1 MEQADV
7 VIVGAG
13 QAGIALSHCLRKRG
27 ISHVVLE
34 RGRIGERW
42 RSSTWRSLRLL
53 TPNWLNAL
61 PGSPYCGSEPDGY
74 MSRDAFVETL
84 VGYAHRSQAPV
95 RSYVNVLS
103 CEQDGQGFRLR
114 TTAGDWS
121 AKVVVVATGHCDVP
135 SMPFPLHTSAD
146 QPVSIHAS
154 QYRSPDQLAS
164 GGVLVVGASSSG
176 VQTADE
182 LRRSG
187 RRVILSV
194 GKHTRLPRIWRDKDI
209 FWWLHHMGF
218 MSQRLD
224 DLTDPDSARRQPS
237 LQLAGRADRSNVDL
251 ATLQGIGVELTGR
264 LKGISNGTIGF
275 ADDLKDSITAAD
287 AKQDRLLR
295 QVDQFAGHKSI
306 AGAPAPIEV
315 PTNCLKRLSFA
326 NDDIGTII
334 WATGYSRSFSWLK
347 LPVITADGELAHKGG
362 ITTVAGLYALG
373 FRFLRKRDSNFIG
386 GVGPDAQ
393 AIADHVSHYLGQSG
407 LKAA

>member
-27 ISHVVLE
+27 TSHIVLE

-61 PGSPYCGSEPDGY
+61 PGSPYCGPEPDGY

-95 RSYVNVLS
+95 HPYVDVLS
-103 CEQDGQGFRLR
+103 CEQDGKGFRLR

-121 AKVVVVATGHCDVP
+121 ARVVVVATGHCDVP
-135 SMPFPLHTSAD
+135 SMPLLPQTGAD
-146 QPVSIHAS
+146 QPASIHAS
-154 QYRSPDQLAS
+154 QYRSPDELAA

-176 VQTADE
+176 VQIADE

-209 FWWLHHMGF
+209 FWWLYQMGF
-218 MSQRLD
+218 MSQQLD
-224 DLTDPDSARRQPS
+224 DLANPDSARRQPS
-237 LQLAGRADRSNVDL
+237 LQLAGRADCSNVDL

-264 LKGISNGTIGF
+264 LTRISNRAIGF
-275 ADDLKDSITAAD
+275 ADDLEESITAAD
-287 AKQDRLLR
+287 AKQQRLLR
-295 QVDQFAGHKSI
+295 QIDQFAGHRST
-306 AGAPAPIEV
+306 GHGPAPVKV
-315 PTNCLKRLSFA
+315 PTTCRKRLSFA
-326 NDDIGTII
+326 NGIVDTII

-347 LPVITADGELAHKGG
+347 LPAFTADGELAHKDG

-386 GVGPDAQ
+386 GVGADAQ
-393 AIADHVSHYLGQSG
+393 AIAAHVSDYLGQSG

>member
-13 QAGIALSHCLRKRG
+13 QAGIALSHGLQKRG
-27 ISHVVLE
+27 VSHVVLE

-42 RSSTWRSLRLL
+42 RSSAWRSLRLL

-61 PGSPYCGSEPDGY
+61 PGSPYRGSDPDGF

-84 VGYAHRSQAPV
+84 VGYAHQSQAPV
-95 RSYVNVLS
+95 RSHVDVLS
-103 CEQDGQGFRLR
+103 CERSGKGFRLR

-135 SMPFPLHTSAD
+135 SIPFSPHPGED

-154 QYRSPDQLAS
+154 QYRSPEELVS

-176 VQTADE
+176 VQIADE
-182 LRRSG
+182 LQRSG

-209 FWWLHHMGF
+209 FYWLHQMGF
-218 MSQRLD
+218 MSQRLG
-224 DLTDPDSARRQPS
+224 DLTNPESARRQPS

-264 LKGISNGTIGF
+264 LNGISNQTIGF
-275 ADDLKDSITAAD
+275 VDDLEDSIMASD

-295 QVDQFAGHKSI
+295 QIDLFAGHRSMALGPASI
-306 AGAPAPIEV
+306 KV
-315 PTNCLKRLSFA
+315 PTTRLKRLSFA
-326 NDDIGTII
+326 SGIIGTII

-347 LPVITADGELAHKGG
+347 LPAFTADGELAHKDGV
-362 ITTVAGLYALG
+362 TTVAGLYALG

-386 GVGPDAQ
+386 GVGADAQ
-393 AIADHVSHYLGQSG
+393 AIADHVSRYLGQSG

>member
-95 RSYVNVLS
+95 RSYVDVLS

-154 QYRSPDQLAS
+154 QYRSPYQLAS

-176 VQTADE
+176 VQIADE

-194 GKHTRLPRIWRDKDI
+194 GKHTRLPRI
-209 FWWLHHMGF
+209 
-218 MSQRLD
+218 
-224 DLTDPDSARRQPS
+224 
-237 LQLAGRADRSNVDL
+237 
-251 ATLQGIGVELTGR
+251 
-264 LKGISNGTIGF
+264 
-275 ADDLKDSITAAD
+275 
-287 AKQDRLLR
+287 
-295 QVDQFAGHKSI
+295 
-306 AGAPAPIEV
+306 
-315 PTNCLKRLSFA
+315 
-326 NDDIGTII
+326 
-334 WATGYSRSFSWLK
+334 
-347 LPVITADGELAHKGG
+347 
-362 ITTVAGLYALG
+362 
-373 FRFLRKRDSNFIG
+373 
-386 GVGPDAQ
+386 
-393 AIADHVSHYLGQSG
+393 
-407 LKAA
+407 